1 MQGVQDEHVK
11 RRRNLLMLLMSEIVL
26 KGNLKGKD
34 KDKDK
39 DKDEDGDGCKGRR
52 GLASRAHLCDSYR
65 NCKQHLRE
73 KHCASLE

>member
-34 KDKDK
+34 KDRTKMGMGVR
-39 DKDEDGDGCKGRR
+39 EGGA
-52 GLASRAHLCDSYR
+52 LHLELTSAILIAIASNTC
-65 NCKQHLRE
+65 E
-73 KHCASLE
+73 KSTVHR